1 MLRPPS
7 SSQARAGVSGWT
19 GRNRG
24 LPGQQGGEAQ
34 RWPGLWRA
42 AHPLRPQQVDRGEQ
56 QPPREQRHP
65 SERHD
70 HYWRRPDHRLGGGT
84 YTPACRQEW
93 YRLICWASGRQEP
106 PWGSDGKGTCVAN
119 TVCRMQQLGFG
130 SPGPGIVGTS
140 APVSASALP
149 SLGRGGGG
157 RWPGRASA
165 CRPRSRGTQTTYPAG
180 RGARRSPAGR
190 ARRPP
195 PPRPPQRRQQ
205 GPQWMHQTT
214 NVCGYFRSIPT
225 TSKREPECSWRTIW
239 KPKRPQV
246 CANVHMSSGIG
257 NTTHSIPFDL
267 FDVVKMRLSKSRP
280 PACVHRV
287 TGWPT
292 RGR

>member
-1 MLRPPS
+1 MGQKSSPFLCQRSNWHQQQQPAASGTVMLRPPS

-149 SLGRGGGG
+149 SLGRGGGQMAG
-157 RWPGRASA
+157 PGVSMPATLPRDTNNVPS
-165 CRPRSRGTQTTYPAG
+165 RPRSPKISSGSGSAAAPAAASAAAAAG
-180 RGARRSPAGR
+180 APVDAPNHECLRVFQVDSDHFETGARVLVENNLETETTPGVCQR
-190 ARRPP
+190 AHVV
-195 PPRPPQRRQQ
+195 
-205 GPQWMHQTT
+205 GHWE
-214 NVCGYFRSIPT
+214 YY
-225 TSKREPECSWRTIW
+225 
-239 KPKRPQV
+239 
-246 CANVHMSSGIG
+246 
-257 NTTHSIPFDL
+257 PFDPIR
-267 FDVVKMRLSKSRP
+267 FV
-280 PACVHRV
+280 
-287 TGWPT
+287 
-292 RGR
+292 